1 MIRHILKIL
10 NITLIP
16 FFCVVFS
23 LTSYCQERTGI
34 IRGKVTDSEGVP
46 LPEVT
51 LTIRGP
57 AIISRSSITN
67 EHGIYVFNDLLAG
80 EYSIEAVLPG
90 FKKTVKDNIP
100 VLIGKIK
107 IVNFAMDVET
117 IPEEVTVTAET
128 PIVDLDK
135 VSIEKWSILGELD
148 KAIIELKKSPDF
160 GKKLDEELI
169 RLSEG
174 KILFNPPKEMKQY
187 HKERIEVRISKEF
200 NKDLT
205 KGLKGR
211 GLPEV
216 EDILVS
222 NEMKVI
228 LSGDAF
234 KIEPLSE
241 PIQIIS
247 STEPAQWEWD
257 VTPLKSGYRLIC
269 LSVSILINLDNYGD
283 KKKSLPVLEKEIY
296 IKVNIPGII
305 LEFIKNYWYAIIAA
319 IGVLFGIY
327 FGFKQLKLANERKKR
342 D

>member
-1 MIRHILKIL
+1 MIRHLLRIL
-10 NITLIP
+10 NVTLIS

-34 IRGKVTDSEGVP
+34 IRGKVTDSEGVS
-46 LPEVT
+46 LPGVT

-57 AIISRSSITN
+57 AITSRSTITN

-90 FKKTVKDNIP
+90 FKKTVKENIP
-100 VLIGKIK
+100 VLIGEIK

-117 IPEEVTVTAET
+117 IPEEVTVKAET

-135 VSIEKWSILGELD
+135 ASIAKWSVLGEL
-148 KAIIELKKSPDF
+148 AEAVIELKKSPDF
-160 GKKLDEELI
+160 EKNLNEELVS
-169 RLSEG
+169 LTEG

-187 HKERIEVRISKEF
+187 SKERIEVRISK
-200 NKDLT
+200 NLNNDLSE
-205 KGLKGR
+205 GLRGK
-211 GLPEV
+211 GLPEI

-222 NEMKVI
+222 DEMKVI

-234 KIEPLSE
+234 KIKSLSE
-241 PIQIIS
+241 PVQIIS
-247 STEPAQWEWD
+247 STEPTQWEWD

-269 LSVSILINLDNYGD
+269 LSVSILINLDQYGN
-283 KKKSLPVLEKEIY
+283 KKKSLPVMEKEVY
-296 IKVNIPGII
+296 IKVNVPGVV

-319 IGVLFGIY
+319 IGVLFGII
-327 FGFKQLKLANERKKR
+327 FGYKRLKLAYCVFW
-342 D
+342 